1 MSQVTLTGFELTAQQ
16 KRLWQVQEG
25 EPAAFCAQLALEITA
40 GEVQQAP
47 LVRALQAL
55 VDRHEIL
62 RTTFPRRPGVRL
74 PLQVV
79 GSGAGPW
86 WEDPVL
92 CDFGR
97 GDFARQLDELLGQQR
112 SRPFDLARGPL
123 LRIAVVRVARHAGP
137 GGLLVL
143 TLPALCCDGRGLVN
157 LAAELVR
164 AYTGPAGEGAEPLQY
179 ADFAGWQEE
188 LVHSEDEEAK
198 TGRAFWTRLD
208 RAALDALVL
217 PGERPEG
224 ERGRLEPRALAV
236 GLDLLAWQ
244 GVEAAAQR
252 CGAPVRIFLLAAWSV
267 LLWRLTGQ
275 GAIVIGELGDGR
287 KYDALQGCVGLYACP
302 LPVRSD
308 LRARL
313 RFREVVGQL
322 VERDER
328 MEEWREYGP
337 GVMASLEPPVE
348 LPVGFE
354 HADWPA
360 ALEVDG
366 RAFPIVRQL
375 ARLDRCK
382 VKLVAGR
389 QGDDVRMELFYDP
402 GLFPATAAGRLA
414 GQLQTLLAG
423 AAADPDAAVEE
434 LAIMPAAERHRALC
448 ELNARRV
455 ELPSRRCVHELFEA
469 QAHRAPDRPAVVC
482 AGRTLTYSELD
493 AGANRLARHLRKLG
507 VGPEDRVALFF
518 ERSIEAVV
526 AILGVLKAGG
536 AYVPLDPV
544 FPADRLALM
553 LDDARPAAVLTLDAL
568 AGSLPPAGIPMI
580 RLDAAEETLGGES
593 GERLPS
599 GTTPENLL
607 YVLFTSGSTG
617 RPKGVAVE
625 HRQMVN
631 YLHAVLAQ
639 LDLPAAAGFA
649 MVSTFAADLGHTA
662 LYPSLCSG
670 GTLHVLSP
678 DCSSDPDAMAEYFR
692 RHPIDL
698 LKIVPSHLKALGPE
712 RVLPRRCLV
721 LGGEAAPWDLATRV
735 AATVDPPMVLNH
747 YGPTETTVGATTYRP
762 GKEEG
767 GEARRGSIPLGRP
780 LASCRVFLLD
790 AQMRPAAAGVA
801 AELHIGGEGLARGY
815 LGRPDL
821 TAERF
826 VPDPWS
832 GEPGARVYRTGDL
845 GRLLPDGNLEFLGRI
860 DHQVKIRGFRIETG
874 EIEVLLRR
882 HPAVAEAAVIARQ
895 EGSGEKRLAAYVV
908 PRQGRPP
915 EVEDLRAYMRGKL
928 PEYMVP
934 PAYVLLA
941 SLPLTPNGK
950 LDRQALPAPG
960 EEARRKAAYLPPAT
974 PEEQQLAKVW
984 SEVLGAER
992 VGVDDNFFELGGDSI
1007 LAIQVIA
1014 RASRAGLHLQPRQIF
1029 QHQTV
1034 RELARVASA
1043 AAAAAGA
1050 EQGPVS
1056 GPVGLTPIQHWFFAG
1071 VARDLQHWNQA
1082 LLFELL
1088 EPLEPRL
1095 LAGVVARLLAHHDAL
1110 RMRFQWDGAAWR
1122 QRVAAPAEGPGSF
1135 SCIDLSALPEDLQPP
1150 AFMAAAAA
1158 VQVSFDLTMGPLA
1171 RVVLFQGRAGHGRLL
1186 LVAHHLVVDGVSWR
1200 ILLDDLWTA
1209 YDQSRRGEAIELP
1222 AKTTSFQH
1230 WAQRLAEHV
1239 RGGGLD
1245 GELPFWS
1252 TAVPAEAPPLPLDH
1266 RPGGNDL
1273 ASARYVAAALDRD
1286 ATRALLQEV
1295 PAVFRTQVNDAL
1307 LAALVMAF
1315 QRWTGAPSLLVD
1327 LEGHGREPLF
1337 EGVDLSRTVGWFT
1350 THYPVFLD
1358 LGDQRQPAAALA
1370 AVKEQLRRIPGGGIG
1385 YGLLRYLGGEALRER
1400 AVPEVSFNYLGQFD
1414 RTLPESSPLRLS
1426 ADPAGPTRSLRNDRR
1441 HLFEVACRVAGD
1453 QLQVTWW
1460 YSERCHD
1467 RATAEGLAGAFVAA
1481 LQAILAAS
1489 RTAQPAS
1496 AMAADFP
1503 LAGLDQEAMGRLAAV
1518 LDRLDPAAE
1527 DPAAS

>member
-1 MSQVTLTGFELTAQQ
+1 MSQDTLTGFELTAQQ
-16 KRLWQVQEG
+16 KRLWQLQEG
-25 EPAAFCAQLALEITA
+25 RQAAFCVQLALEITA
-40 GEVQQAP
+40 GEIRQSA
-47 LVRALQAL
+47 LVRALRAL
-55 VDRHEIL
+55 VARHEIL
-62 RTTFPRRPGVRL
+62 RTTFPRRPGLRL

-79 GSGAGPW
+79 GAGAGPW
-86 WEDPVL
+86 WEEPVT

-97 GDFARQLDELLGQQR
+97 GDCARQLDDLLEQQR
-112 SRPFDLARGPL
+112 SRPFDLACGPL
-123 LRIAVVRVARHAGP
+123 LRIAVVRNAGP
-137 GGLLVL
+137 GELLVL
-143 TLPALCCDGRGLVN
+143 TLPALCSDARGLMN
-157 LAAELVR
+157 LAAELVH
-164 AYTGPAGEGAEPLQY
+164 AYAGPAGEESEALQY
-179 ADFAGWQEE
+179 TDFAGWQED

-208 RAALDALVL
+208 RAALDALAL

-224 ERGRLEPRALAV
+224 ERGRLEPRSLTV
-236 GLDLLAWQ
+236 DLDPLAWQ
-244 GVEAAAQR
+244 GLEAAAES
-252 CGAPVRIFLLAAWSV
+252 CGAPVRAFLLAAWSV

-275 GAIVIGELGDGR
+275 GTIVIGELRDGR
-287 KYDALQGCVGLYACP
+287 KYDALQGCVGLYAYP
-302 LPVRSD
+302 LPVRTD

-322 VERDER
+322 VERDR
-328 MEEWREYGP
+328 RVEEWQEYGP
-337 GVMASLEPPVE
+337 GVMASLEPSVE

-354 HADWPA
+354 YADWPA

-366 RAFPIVRQL
+366 CAYPIVRRL

-389 QGDDVRMELFYDP
+389 QGDEVRVELFYDP
-402 GLFPATAAGRLA
+402 GLFPATAVGRLA
-414 GQLQTLLAG
+414 RQLQTLLAG

-434 LAIMPAAERHRALC
+434 LAVAPATERHGAVC
-448 ELNARRV
+448 ELNDRRAD
-455 ELPSRRCVHELFEA
+455 LASRRCIHELFEA
-469 QAHRAPDRPAVVC
+469 QVDRAPDRPAVVC
-482 AGRTLTYSELD
+482 EGRTLTYSELD
-493 AGANRLARHLRKLG
+493 AGANRLARHLRTLG

-518 ERSIEAVV
+518 ERSIETVV

-553 LDDARPAAVLTLDAL
+553 LEDARPAAVLTLEAL
-568 AGSLPPAGIPMI
+568 ASSLPPVGVPVIC
-580 RLDAAEETLGGES
+580 LDAGEQTLGGQS

-599 GTTPENLL
+599 GTSPGNLL

-625 HRQMVN
+625 HRQMAN
-631 YLHAVLAQ
+631 YLHALLAR
-639 LDLPAAAGFA
+639 LELPPAASFA
-649 MVSTFAADLGHTA
+649 MVSTFAADLGHSA

-698 LKIVPSHLKALGPE
+698 LKIVPSHLKALGLD
-712 RVLPRRCLV
+712 RVLPRKCLV

-735 AATVDPPMVLNH
+735 AATADAPMVLNH
-747 YGPTETTVGATTYRP
+747 YGPTETTVGATTHRP
-762 GKEEG
+762 GREG
-767 GEARRGSIPLGRP
+767 SEARRGSIPLGRP
-780 LASCRVFLLD
+780 LANCRVFLLD
-790 AQMRPAAAGVA
+790 AQMQLAPAGVA

-826 VPDPWS
+826 IPDPLS

-874 EIEVLLRR
+874 EIEVLLLQ
-882 HPAVAEAAVIARQ
+882 HPAVAEAAVIARE

-915 EVEDLRAYMRGKL
+915 EVEDLRAYLRAKL

-960 EEARRKAAYLPPAT
+960 QEGLRKAAYLPPST
-974 PEEQQLAKVW
+974 PEEQQLVKVW
-984 SEVLGAER
+984 SEVLGAEQ

-1014 RASRAGLHLQPRQIF
+1014 RASRVGLHLQPRLIF

-1050 EQGPVS
+1050 EQGPVT
-1056 GPVGLTPIQHWFFAG
+1056 GPVDLTPIQHWFFVG
-1071 VARDLQHWNQA
+1071 VTQDLQHWNQA

-1088 EPLEPRL
+1088 ESLEPRL
-1095 LAGVVARLLAHHDAL
+1095 LAGVVSRLLAHHDVL
-1110 RMRFQWDGAAWR
+1110 RMRFQRDGAGWR
-1122 QRVAAPAEGPGSF
+1122 QRIAAPAEEPGSF
-1135 SCIDLSALPEDLQPP
+1135 ACIDLSALPDERQPP
-1150 AFMAAAAA
+1150 VFTEAAAA
-1158 VQVSFDLTMGPLA
+1158 VQTSLDFATGPLA
-1171 RVVLFQGRAGHGRLL
+1171 RMVLFQGRAGRGRLL

-1230 WAQRLAEHV
+1230 WAQRLMEHV

-1245 GELPFWS
+1245 PELPFWS
-1252 TAVPAEAPPLPLDH
+1252 TAIPAEAPPLPLDH
-1266 RPGGNDL
+1266 RLGGNDL
-1273 ASARYVAAALDRD
+1273 ASARCIAVSLDRD
-1286 ATRALLQEV
+1286 ATRALLQDV
-1295 PAVFRTQVNDAL
+1295 PAVFQTQVNDAL
-1307 LAALVMAF
+1307 LAALAMAF
-1315 QRWTGAPSLLVD
+1315 QRWTGASSLLVD
-1327 LEGHGREPLF
+1327 LEGHGREPLL
-1337 EGVDLSRTVGWFT
+1337 EGLDLSRTVGWFT

-1358 LGDQRQPAAALA
+1358 LGATRQPAAALA
-1370 AVKEQLRRIPGGGIG
+1370 AVKSQLRRIPGGGIG
-1385 YGLLRYLGGEALRER
+1385 YGLLRYLGGEALREG
-1400 AVPEVSFNYLGQFD
+1400 AAPGVSFNYLGQFD
-1414 RTLPESSPLRLS
+1414 RILPESSPLRLS
-1426 ADPAGPTRSLRNDRR
+1426 ADPSGPTRSLRNDRR
-1441 HLFEVACRVAGD
+1441 HLFEVVCRVAGD

-1460 YSERCHD
+1460 YSESCHD

-1481 LQAILAAS
+1481 LQSILEAS
-1489 RTAQPAS
+1489 RAAQPAG

-1503 LAGLDQEAMGRLAAV
+1503 LAGLDQEAMGRLSAV